1 METFAKLAELNQAM
15 QVEAAEDAHIG
26 NPPACFR
33 PQTPAAAQPHG
44 CEDPADGLP
53 ISMAALPN
61 GRRMPILKSLLTS
74 ACERNC
80 NYCCFR
86 AGRDFH
92 RVNFKPEEMAGAVV
106 RLTEK
111 NKIQGAFISSGMVGG
126 GVRTQDK
133 LLDMAEVLRF
143 RMHYRGY
150 LHLKLMPGVE
160 YDQVLRAMQLADRVS
175 VNLEGANTKRLL
187 ALAPQKVFL
196 DELIQP
202 LRWVEQ
208 IRQELSPWQG
218 WNGRWPSSTTQFV
231 VGAVGE
237 SDLELLSTM
246 AYLNKTVRLA
256 RGYFSGFSPTPGTP
270 FENLPACN
278 PWREHRLY
286 QASFLLR
293 DYGFELEE
301 MPFQPQGDLPLDTD
315 PKLAWARTNLWES
328 PLEINRVDKTQLL
341 RIPGIGPKGAQAILQ
356 ARYKN
361 RLRSLNDLRAIGVI
375 TSRAAPFILLDGR
388 RPAYQPGLWNQD
400 FPNDY
405 SKAIPV
411 SG

>member
-1 METFAKLAELNQAM
+1 MDTFEKLAGLNTAM
-15 QVEAAEDAHIG
+15 RVEAAEDARIG
-26 NPPACFR
+26 TPPACYR
-33 PQTPAAAQPHG
+33 PQAAPVSTAGG
-44 CEDPADGLP
+44 CEDPAEGLP
-53 ISMAALPN
+53 ITMAALPN
-61 GRRMPILKSLLTS
+61 GRRMPILKSLMTS

-86 AGRDFH
+86 AGRDLR
-92 RVNFKPEEMAGAVV
+92 RVTFKPEEMAGAVV
-106 RLTEK
+106 RLTQK
-111 NKIQGAFISSGMVGG
+111 NVIQGAFISSGVIGG
-126 GVRTQDK
+126 GSRTQDK
-133 LLDMAEVLRF
+133 LLDMAEILRH

-150 LHLKLMPGVE
+150 LHLKLMPGAE

-175 VNLEGANTKRLL
+175 VNLEGANTRRLQ
-187 ALAPQKVFL
+187 ALAPQKIFM

-208 IRQELSPWQG
+208 IRQKLPPWQG

-246 AYLNKTVRLA
+246 AHLNKTVRLA
-256 RGYFSGFSPTPGTP
+256 RGYFSGFSPTPDTP
-270 FENLPACN
+270 FEELPACN

-301 MPFQPQGDLPLDTD
+301 MPFERQGDLPLDVD
-315 PKLAWARTNLWES
+315 PKLAWARANLGES
-328 PLEINRVDKTQLL
+328 PIEINRVDKEQLL
-341 RIPGIGPKGAQAILQ
+341 RIPGIGLKGAQAILQ

-361 RLRSLNDLRAIGVI
+361 HLRSLNDLKAIGVL
-375 TSRAAPFILLDGR
+375 TTRAAPFILLDGR
-388 RPAYQPGLWNQD
+388 RPPFQPGLWNPD
-400 FPNDY
+400 GY
-405 SKAIPV
+405 GELAI
-411 SG
+411 SAAG